1 MWAQVISEIRYSPTL
16 VTVVTTVQVVSIA
29 VSVGSGVIVAH
40 TVLVIVVTPGGN
52 VVSVSLK
59 EVDRDVDVIVVN
71 SVAVGDVTHAM
82 VDD

>member
-1 MWAQVISEIRYSPTL
+1 MWAQVIFEMRYSPTL
-16 VTVVTTVQVVSIA
+16 VTVVTMVQVVSIA

-59 EVDRDVDVIVVN
+59 EVERDVDVIVVN